1 MLSYKRKG
9 VSMARS
15 HYEVLGVGKG
25 ATQSEIRSAYRKL
38 VLQYHPDRSSEA
50 GALQQFLSITQAYEV
65 LGDWDRRVQ
74 YDKLLE
80 VRAASAS
87 KVASERARPKPYAAT
102 GKAGRSTVVSAEVTR
117 LTLLHSRGQSSTAE
131 KLAHK
136 ILGYDSHQPIPY
148 AVLGDISRAQGRLR
162 EAAKMYALAVQM
174 DPSNEL
180 YQQRHEE
187 LLGHSVA
194 PGRPQLG
201 AKGHQISLMVG
212 VGVIFLAAIYLM
224 VSLEQPLMPQ
234 LAAISTWTLGVVVMS
249 FLSGVALGASMSYG
263 NHIDRFFSVATS
275 SLGRVTPVVAL
286 ATVAIVNFWVAAGL
300 YAVLGA
306 LQRGFNYST
315 TRVVMAVAATTLFL
329 SLASHFSSVID
340 GGQTLLWAGN
350 LIYVGSLCGWMVA
363 DSMRA

>member
-1 MLSYKRKG
+1 
-9 VSMARS
+9 MARS

-25 ATQSEIRSAYRKL
+25 AMQTEIRSAYRKL
-38 VLQYHPDRSSEA
+38 VLQYHPDRSSEP
-50 GALQQFLSITQAYEV
+50 GALQRFLAITQAYEV
-65 LGDWDRRVQ
+65 LGNWDRRVQ

-80 VRAASAS
+80 VQVLSAS
-87 KVASERARPKPYAAT
+87 KIAAEKARPKPYAAT
-102 GKAGRSTVVSAEVTR
+102 GKAARSTVVSAEVTK
-117 LTLLHSRGQSSTAE
+117 LALLHSRGQVSMAE
-131 KLAHK
+131 RLAQK
-136 ILGYDSHQPIPY
+136 ILGYDDRQPIPY
-148 AVLGDISRAQGRLR
+148 AVLGDISRAKGLLK

-174 DPSNEL
+174 DPTNSL

-187 LLGHSVA
+187 LLGYAVTS
-194 PGRPQLG
+194 GRAQLG
-201 AKGHQISLMVG
+201 GKGHQVSLMVG

-286 ATVAIVNFWVAAGL
+286 ATVAVVNFWVAAGL
-300 YAVLGA
+300 YALLGA

-315 TRVVMAVAATTLFL
+315 TRVVIAVAATTLL
-329 SLASHFSSVID
+329 LALASRFSSVID
-340 GGQTLLWAGN
+340 GTQTLLWAGN
-350 LIYVGSLCGWMVA
+350 LVYVGSLCGWMVA